1 MNLQI
6 KHNEHKKKKNV
17 NNKPNLNRMSSESG
31 EVLLKSSTNGNGYG
45 ERSDGE
51 IASNGNGNGNSQ
63 KLNKFFSGDYS
74 LKLFKSC
81 RF

>member
-6 KHNEHKKKKNV
+6 KYNEHKKKKNV

-51 IASNGNGNGNSQ
+51 IASNGNGQ

>member
-6 KHNEHKKKKNV
+6 KYNEHKKKKNV

-51 IASNGNGNGNSQ
+51 IASNSQ
-63 KLNKFFSGDYS
+63 KLNKFFSGDNS
-74 LKLFKSC
+74 LKLFKYC
-81 RF
+81 KF